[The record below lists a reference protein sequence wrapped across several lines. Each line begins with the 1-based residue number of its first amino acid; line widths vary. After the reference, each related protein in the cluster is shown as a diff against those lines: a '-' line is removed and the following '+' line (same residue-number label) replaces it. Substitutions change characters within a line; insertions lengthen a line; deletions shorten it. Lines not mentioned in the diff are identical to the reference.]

1 LFLRIKKLIFFYFFY
16 HFLKKNVHLQHQTNE
31 NHKIKNL
38 VLPKMSNLRF
48 KATES
53 AVSRPLE
60 EAKKVESL
68 KASSIYAKNVFT
80 IAKMKDYL
88 SKSTHKELLQ
98 VIESGSQITRD
109 LAEHIAQAMKIWS
122 LENDVTH
129 YTHWFQPLTGTTA
142 EKHDSFFEP
151 DENGDA
157 INKFSGDSLVQQ
169 EPDASSFPNGGIRN
183 TFEARGYT
191 AWDPSSPAFIFETVA
206 GKTLCIPTVFVSY
219 TGESLDYK
227 APLLKATAAIDKAAT
242 DVVQYFDRAVTKVN
256 VSLGIEQEYFL
267 VDLSLYNA
275 RPDLQLTGRTLFG
288 HISAKGQQLE
298 DHYFGAIPERVLA
311 YMVDLENEA
320 IKLGI
325 PLKTRH
331 NEVAPSQF
339 ECAPMFEE
347 MNLAIDHNQ
356 LLMNL
361 MEQIAIRHHF
371 KVLLHEKP
379 YSGVNGSGKHNNWS
393 LITNTGVNL
402 LSPGKTP
409 KNNLMFLTF
418 FVNTIR
424 AVYQHADLL
433 RASIASSS
441 NDHRLG
447 ANEAPP
453 AIISIFLGSQLDEIL
468 EEVESARVAKKVK
481 NDANLWHGIPK
492 IPELKL
498 DTTDRNRTSPFA
510 FTGNKFEFR
519 AVGSSANSAQAMTIL
534 NSIVAAQ
541 LIEFKAEVDKQIKK
555 GIKKDLALLN
565 VVRKYIKESKAI
577 RFEGNGYSDEWAQ
590 EAETRGLSN
599 IKSTPKALDIYV
611 KEDTIALFERLG
623 IYTKRE
629 SEARHE
635 ILLENFYKKLQ
646 IEARV
651 IEEVVTSIFAP
662 ACFVYQNQLI
672 DNVKGLKDLGLSKEA
687 YSSQL
692 NLVERISKHTNL
704 ILEKSEEMRQARK
717 KANNQEDV
725 RERSIS
731 YDEVV
736 KPYFDEIR
744 YHVNKLEKIVDD
756 AKWPLPKLREL
767 LFLR

>member
-1 LFLRIKKLIFFYFFY
+1 
-16 HFLKKNVHLQHQTNE
+16 
-31 NHKIKNL
+31 
-38 VLPKMSNLRF
+38 MSNIRF
-48 KATES
+48 ASVKAAAARHVS
-53 AVSRPLE
+53 AE
-60 EAKKVESL
+60 EKVETKRAL
-68 KASSIYAKNVFT
+68 NIYGKNVFT

-88 SKSTHKELLQ
+88 PKTTYKELTKA
-98 VIESGSQITRD
+98 IEEGEPITREV
-109 LAEHIAQAMKIWS
+109 AEFISQAMKTWAIS
-122 LENDVTH
+122 NGVSH
-129 YTHWFQPLTGTTA
+129 YTHWFQPLTGSTA
-142 EKHDSFFEP
+142 EKHDAFFEP
-151 DENGDA
+151 DDNGEAIEKFTADA
-157 INKFSGDSLVQQ
+157 LVQQ

-191 AWDPSSPAFIFETVA
+191 AWDPSSPAFIYETTA

-227 APLLKATAAIDKAAT
+227 APLLKAINAVDKAAT
-242 DVVQYFDRAVTKVN
+242 EVAQYFDKSVTKVN
-256 VSLGIEQEYFL
+256 ASLGIEQEYFL
-267 VDLSLYNA
+267 VDLSLYYA

-288 HISAKGQQLE
+288 HMSAKGQQLE

-311 YMVDLENEA
+311 FMVDLENEA
-320 IKLGI
+320 LKLGI

-339 ECAPMFEE
+339 ECAPMYEE
-347 MNLAIDHNQ
+347 INLAIDHNQ

-361 MEQIAIRHHF
+361 MEQVAIRHNF

-418 FVNTIR
+418 FVNTIK
-424 AVYQHADLL
+424 AVYEHADLL
-433 RASIASSS
+433 RASIASHS

-453 AIISIFLGSQLDEIL
+453 AIISIFLGSQLDELL

-481 NDANLWHGIPK
+481 AEANLWHGIPK

-498 DTTDRNRTSPFA
+498 DNTDRNRTSPFA

-519 AVGSSANSAQAMTIL
+519 AVGSSANSALPMTIL
-534 NSIVAAQ
+534 NVIVAAQ
-541 LIEFKAEVDKQIKK
+541 LIEFKTEVDKQIKK
-555 GIKKDLALLN
+555 GTKKDLAILN
-565 VVRKYIKESKAI
+565 VIRKYIKDSKAI
-577 RFEGNGYSDEWAQ
+577 RFEGNGYSDEWAK
-590 EAETRGLSN
+590 EAEARGLSN
-599 IKSTPKALDIYV
+599 IKSTPKALDVYV
-611 KEDTIALFERLG
+611 TEESLELFEKLG
-623 IYTKRE
+623 IYSKRE

-651 IEEVVTSIFAP
+651 IGEVVNSQIAP
-662 ACFVYQNQLI
+662 ACFTYQNELI
-672 DNVKGLKDLGLSKEA
+672 ENVKGLKDLGLSKEA
-687 YSSQL
+687 YSSQI
-692 NLVERISKHTNL
+692 NLVERISKHANT

-717 KANNQEDV
+717 KANTIEDI
-725 RERSIS
+725 RDKSIA
-731 YDEVV
+731 YDEIV

-744 YHVNKLEKIVDD
+744 YHVNKLEKIIDD

-767 LFLR
+767 LFIH